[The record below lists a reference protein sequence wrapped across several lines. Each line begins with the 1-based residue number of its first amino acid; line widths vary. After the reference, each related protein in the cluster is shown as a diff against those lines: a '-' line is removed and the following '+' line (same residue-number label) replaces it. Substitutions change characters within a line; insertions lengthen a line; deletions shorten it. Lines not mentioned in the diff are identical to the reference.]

1 MRMMIKDIL
10 TKNGYNVAGEA
21 ENGARAIEKYNELKP
36 DLVLMDITMP
46 ELDGIG
52 ALKKIKEADPNALII
67 MCSAM
72 GQQAM
77 VIESI
82 QAGAKDF
89 IVKPFQGDRVL
100 EAVKKVVG
108 QYAPCNYTK
117 DRQLSPVSDRP
128 AIVCVCSGDYL
139 LHNTLDREIPEG
151 EEQCK

>member
-1 MRMMIKDIL
+1 MAKNILIVDDAAFMRMMIKDIL
-10 TKNGYNVAGEA
+10 TKNGYNVVGDA
-21 ENGARAIEKYNELKP
+21 ENGLKAVEKYTELKP

-52 ALKKIKEADPNALII
+52 ALKKIKEADSNALVI

-89 IVKPFQGDRVL
+89 IVKPFQADRVL

-108 QYAPCNYTK
+108 
-117 DRQLSPVSDRP
+117 
-128 AIVCVCSGDYL
+128 
-139 LHNTLDREIPEG
+139 
-151 EEQCK
+151 

>member
-1 MRMMIKDIL
+1 MAKNILICDDAAFMRMMIKDIL

-21 ENGARAIEKYNELKP
+21 ENGAKAVEKYAEVKP

-46 ELDGIG
+46 EMDGIQ
-52 ALKKIKEADPNALII
+52 ALKKIKSDDPSAMVI

-77 VIESI
+77 VIEAI

-89 IVKPFQGDRVL
+89 IVKPFQAERVL

-108 QYAPCNYTK
+108 
-117 DRQLSPVSDRP
+117 
-128 AIVCVCSGDYL
+128 
-139 LHNTLDREIPEG
+139 
-151 EEQCK
+151 

>member
-1 MRMMIKDIL
+1 MGKRILICDDAAFMRMMIKDIL
-10 TKNGYNVAGEA
+10 SKNGYEVVGEA
-21 ENGARAIEKYNELKP
+21 ENGAVAVEKYKELKP

-46 ELDGIG
+46 EMDGIQ
-52 ALKKIKEADPNALII
+52 ALKGIKELDAGASVI

-89 IVKPFQGDRVL
+89 IVKPFQPDRVL

-108 QYAPCNYTK
+108 
-117 DRQLSPVSDRP
+117 
-128 AIVCVCSGDYL
+128 
-139 LHNTLDREIPEG
+139 
-151 EEQCK
+151 

>member
-1 MRMMIKDIL
+1 MAKNILICDDAAFMRMMIKDIL

-21 ENGARAIEKYNELKP
+21 ENGAKAVEKYNELKP

-46 ELDGIG
+46 EMDGIQ
-52 ALKKIKEADPNALII
+52 ALKNIKAADPNATVI

-82 QAGAKDF
+82 QAGARDF
-89 IVKPFQGDRVL
+89 IVKPFQADRVL

-108 QYAPCNYTK
+108 
-117 DRQLSPVSDRP
+117 
-128 AIVCVCSGDYL
+128 
-139 LHNTLDREIPEG
+139 
-151 EEQCK
+151 

>member
-1 MRMMIKDIL
+1 MAKNILISDDAAFMRMMIKDIL
-10 TKNGYNVAGEA
+10 TKNGYNVVGEA
-21 ENGARAIEKYNELKP
+21 ENGAKAVEKYAELKP

-46 ELDGIG
+46 EMDGIA
-52 ALKKIKEADPNALII
+52 ALKKIKGSDPSALII

-89 IVKPFQGDRVL
+89 IVKPFQADRVL

-108 QYAPCNYTK
+108 
-117 DRQLSPVSDRP
+117 
-128 AIVCVCSGDYL
+128 
-139 LHNTLDREIPEG
+139 
-151 EEQCK
+151 

>member
-1 MRMMIKDIL
+1 MAKNILIVDDAAFMRMMIKDIL

-21 ENGARAIEKYNELKP
+21 ENGLKAIEKYAEVKP

-46 ELDGIG
+46 EMDGIQ
-52 ALKKIKEADPNALII
+52 ALKKIKETDASALVI

-89 IVKPFQGDRVL
+89 IVKPFQADRVL

-108 QYAPCNYTK
+108 
-117 DRQLSPVSDRP
+117 
-128 AIVCVCSGDYL
+128 
-139 LHNTLDREIPEG
+139 
-151 EEQCK
+151 

>member
-1 MRMMIKDIL
+1 MGKNILICDDAAFMRMMIKDIL
-10 TKNGYNVAGEA
+10 SKNGYNVVGEA
-21 ENGARAIEKYNELKP
+21 ENGAVAVEKYTELKP

-46 ELDGIG
+46 EMDGIQ
-52 ALKKIKEADPNALII
+52 ALKKIREKDGNASVI

-89 IVKPFQGDRVL
+89 IVKPFQADRVL

-108 QYAPCNYTK
+108 
-117 DRQLSPVSDRP
+117 
-128 AIVCVCSGDYL
+128 
-139 LHNTLDREIPEG
+139 
-151 EEQCK
+151 